1 MCASVSTFILG
12 NLSPI
17 WVIGPLMP
25 VLFGGNLPQIG
36 KITDEIVS
44 AADEIVSVTDRKGK
58 IMSEIQEIA
67 QHIQDFPA
75 LVRKARMDKGITN
88 EELAELSGIS
98 YSAVCK
104 MQSGERDPKLYDAV
118 AIMKALGLSA
128 DQAFDVQ
135 QPDSAPSAMQQRIH
149 ELELDNAVNTG
160 DVARLTQVNDIYA
173 GQLEDERRQKR
184 FYRRWSLC
192 SSLFGAV
199 LSLALAAYLFCMD
212 MRIPDAGLIRHGEFS
227 AAAYLVTFLIA
238 AAIVGA
244 CLLAYRSLCERA
256 KEMIQR
262 K

>member
-25 VLFGGNLPQIG
+25 VPFGGNLPQIG

-58 IMSEIQEIA
+58 IMSEIQDLA
-67 QHIQDFPA
+67 PHIQKFPS
-75 LVRKARMDKGITN
+75 LVRKARTDKGITN
-88 EELAELSGIS
+88 EDLAKLSGVS
-98 YSAVCK
+98 YYSICK
-104 MQSGERDPKLYDAV
+104 IQSGERDPKLYDAI
-118 AIMKALGLSA
+118 AIMKSVGLSA
-128 DQAFDVQ
+128 DQTFDIR
-135 QPDSAPSAMQQRIH
+135 QPDSAPSAMQERIH
-149 ELELDNAVNTG
+149 KLELDNAANTG
-160 DVARLTQVNDIYA
+160 NVARLTQVNDIYA
-173 GQLEDERRQKR
+173 SQLEDERRQKH

-192 SSLFGAV
+192 SSLFGAI

-238 AAIVGA
+238 VAIVGA

-256 KEMIQR
+256 KEMLQQ